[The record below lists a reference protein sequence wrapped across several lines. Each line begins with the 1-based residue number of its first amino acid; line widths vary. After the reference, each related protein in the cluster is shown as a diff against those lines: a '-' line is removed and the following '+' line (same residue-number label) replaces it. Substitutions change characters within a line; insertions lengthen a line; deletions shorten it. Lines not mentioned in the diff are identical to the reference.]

1 MEQRIDSNTKPEF
14 AAGTDP
20 AYIPG
25 LTAPAP
31 ARTEAEPEAEEET
44 SQRPEETTGEAEE
57 TGEATVS
64 DALATEAADGAV
76 DGSGTDDDAA
86 DGQDSVKSQDGDAS
100 EDGDAG
106 QDGDATQD
114 GDAAAEGSGA
124 SSDDEAAPEGE
135 GEGEGE
141 AEAPRGSADGE
152 GGPVFEVSDRRGSIR
167 VDAEGVRFRLDDQE
181 AEFDWAEI
189 GAVEVRTGR
198 FGRRFTVTVHL
209 SSRRWFNAEVEAG
222 ARSDLKVWTAELD
235 EALDA
240 HFEEEA

>member
-31 ARTEAEPEAEEET
+31 ARTE
-44 SQRPEETTGEAEE
+44 
-57 TGEATVS
+57 
-64 DALATEAADGAV
+64 
-76 DGSGTDDDAA
+76 
-86 DGQDSVKSQDGDAS
+86 
-100 EDGDAG
+100 
-106 QDGDATQD
+106 
-114 GDAAAEGSGA
+114 
-124 SSDDEAAPEGE
+124 
-135 GEGEGE
+135 GE
-141 AEAPRGSADGE
+141 AEAEKTASQKPEEAEEAREAGTADVLAEGAVDEPVAAPGGTAVDDATSDGTAGDDDEAPAGGTAPGAEAVTGKSAADAD
-152 GGPVFEVSDRRGSIR
+152 GPVFEVSDRRGSIR
-167 VDAEGVRFRLDDQE
+167 VDADGVRFRLDDQE
-181 AEFDWAEI
+181 AEFDWTEI

-222 ARSDLKVWTAELD
+222 SRGDLKGWTAELD

-240 HFEEEA
+240 YFEEA

>member
-31 ARTEAEPEAEEET
+31 ARTEAEAEEAE
-44 SQRPEETTGEAEE
+44 PEGVREAE
-57 TGEATVS
+57 V
-64 DALATEAADGAV
+64 
-76 DGSGTDDDAA
+76 
-86 DGQDSVKSQDGDAS
+86 
-100 EDGDAG
+100 
-106 QDGDATQD
+106 
-114 GDAAAEGSGA
+114 
-124 SSDDEAAPEGE
+124 
-135 GEGEGE
+135 
-141 AEAPRGSADGE
+141 AEAPAEGVADEAVDDSAASVDATPDEEVEPEDVAPDAGAAGVEEKAAGE
-152 GGPVFEVSDRRGSIR
+152 DGPVFEVSDRRGSIR

-181 AEFDWAEI
+181 AEFDWSEI

-222 ARSDLKVWTAELD
+222 SRSDLKGWTAELD

-240 HFEEEA
+240 YFEEA